1 MIKHDFIFFILYFH
15 IPFVVEGRTEEP
27 LSILWMEVNDF
38 VQEIGIKTILKV
50 KKCKKAKCLR
60 RPYKLAVNRRGA
72 KGKGEKAR
80 YTHLM

>member
-1 MIKHDFIFFILYFH
+1 MKKPCLMLIVLAC
-15 IPFVVEGRTEEP
+15 VWRVEAVSM
-27 LSILWMEVNDF
+27 LV
-38 VQEIGIKTILKV
+38 LKV